1 MTKTK
6 KNVNEQ
12 KEEESS
18 PNSQQAQQETTG
30 KAKAKPKLVSA
41 TTPDEQ
47 SSEREGAVSND
58 KGHENPV
65 VKPTHAAKKS
75 KAKAKTPNR
84 RAPTKKP
91 TIRKVPVATYDSKS
105 KILSLARKANV
116 EGEGMTTDPVEIDLS
131 DLSEDECQLA
141 VSIAKV
147 AINYAKGHD
156 PDTKQEPA
164 KGSSKG
170 RSLIDKL
177 FNVIERLKLYHS
189 TAKAED
195 EAKSSKK

>member
-6 KNVNEQ
+6 KNVKEQ

-18 PNSQQAQQETTG
+18 PSSQQAQQETSG
-30 KAKAKPKLVSA
+30 KANAKTSKESVTKSKE
-41 TTPDEQ
+41 DNSKE
-47 SSEREGAVSND
+47 EGTVSNNN
-58 KGHENPV
+58 GGETPV
-65 VKPTHAAKKS
+65 VKPNHAVKKS
-75 KAKAKTPNR
+75 KAQAKTPKR

-131 DLSEDECQLA
+131 DLTENECQLA

-164 KGSSKG
+164 RGSSKG